1 MIADTDVDKINQLR
15 AIDYVLQASGLK
27 IPEEEQT
34 KKNQG
39 NLLNLNDSIID
50 SSDKV
55 CWTN

>member
-55 CWTN
+55 C